1 MVLQTL
7 SICCGWLYTLSWGLG
22 MYPPVITNIK
32 LWSVQGLS
40 FDFIC
45 FNTFGYVLYTLYYG
59 FLRYS
64 NYIKEE
70 YGDRYSDPNSSERI
84 YPLIKTNDFIFAMH
98 GLVLNT
104 ILFTQVFFWK
114 GMKTND
120 NQKISIIC
128 KIILSLV
135 VLYSILGSILI
146 IETNDTGNNFLNF
159 QWLDLLTSLGLI
171 KIIMSVCKNIPQTIY
186 NYNRKSTHGWPIEMI
201 WLDFFGAVFS
211 FAQLVIDSYLTSGD
225 LSHIFNNL
233 PKFLLSLEVA
243 ISDTIFFL
251 QHYVWY
257 YNNDI
262 EKFGEYNSLLQEEER
277 FLIEHEH
284 DHDHMNNNTVPSSN
298 SSSTQPDLETG
309 LLSENNNNNN
319 NASKNYNS
327 ISSTSNVSSP
337 IINSPNMVDDSQSSS
352 ITYTSLNQQLTN
364 PNSCSTDPTDKN
376 EMQRLIPE

>member
-1 MVLQTL
+1 
-7 SICCGWLYTLSWGLG
+7 
-22 MYPPVITNIK
+22 
-32 LWSVQGLS
+32 
-40 FDFIC
+40 
-45 FNTFGYVLYTLYYG
+45 
-59 FLRYS
+59 
-64 NYIKEE
+64 
-70 YGDRYSDPNSSERI
+70 
-84 YPLIKTNDFIFAMH
+84 
-98 GLVLNT
+98 
-104 ILFTQVFFWK
+104 
-114 GMKTND
+114 
-120 NQKISIIC
+120 
-128 KIILSLV
+128 
-135 VLYSILGSILI
+135 
-146 IETNDTGNNFLNF
+146 
-159 QWLDLLTSLGLI
+159 
-171 KIIMSVCKNIPQTIY
+171 MSVCKNIPQTIY